1 MTNNLS
7 PHTSVSKRQLNGTI
21 MDDINGTT
29 ADCSGVAERR
39 HSLRSEKNK
48 FLGNDNN
55 HEESTIDHD
64 NDSSDSSDEPPL
76 SEYELLRLR
85 KIKRN
90 EARLAQLGLLV
101 PSTSAPLA
109 KRSKSSS
116 NDDAGGK
123 TSALTALLLASPT
136 QTSNTTKK
144 KRKKEDITKPLQRR
158 ILPKRHCTT
167 SRCSNGYSSD
177 EESSVAASP
186 ILPKRILTLQPHQA
200 AALDNETV
208 LQCPRRARRGR
219 PRREDYFYEVD
230 EVCVHCGGEWN
241 LDGDEDTEEET
252 RLIR

>member
-1 MTNNLS
+1 M
-7 PHTSVSKRQLNGTI
+7 
-21 MDDINGTT
+21 
-29 ADCSGVAERR
+29 
-39 HSLRSEKNK
+39 
-48 FLGNDNN
+48 
-55 HEESTIDHD
+55 
-64 NDSSDSSDEPPL
+64 
-76 SEYELLRLR
+76 
-85 KIKRN
+85 
-90 EARLAQLGLLV
+90 
-101 PSTSAPLA
+101 
-109 KRSKSSS
+109 
-116 NDDAGGK
+116 
-123 TSALTALLLASPT
+123 ASPT

-252 RLIR
+252 RLIRCKGCRGAFHLDCMMLHGKSEVIEDEASGNCKENKSALEEKTLQEGVPKRCFRCECHKSKLVKRKAFAPTLEAIVGRKNITVRLSPALPLEAV